1 MAVITPPKVVLL
13 AAAACCL
20 LLPTAAAA
28 GGSSAAANAS
38 LRGCDTDCSCCGGT
52 CKGGCGG
59 GCCSGCGFCGGDHP
73 PAAGDDGKPELCPLG
88 CFEHY
93 GWEGCTLDNSR
104 PPGCEQCLYVN
115 NERLTPNKNNP
126 MLRQCEALC
135 DAKGYQ
141 YYALEDG
148 TACYCGR
155 GTVLASK
162 QLADSECGACPD
174 LPGAMCG
181 NLGGSKMAMYA
192 LAAACPRGRSLG
204 LLFSAVVL
212 GSAVLYLA
220 VGIAL
225 RHRRTGAKGL
235 QALPHREQW
244 LQLHGL
250 VMDGVQFTRAT
261 AAGRSGRGG
270 GGGGYAKV
278 GEAARGGG
286 SGSRPSNSGGGGGG
300 VGESGSSSSPPRR
313 VDRTKKGKRSKENT
327 SKSKSKGGS
336 TSSSRRSSDRAP
348 PDAAPAAGGS
358 SSAAAAAGG
367 AGAGGGGGG
376 GGGEAAAAAVGSTAA
391 GSGGR
396 WVHVPG

>member
-1 MAVITPPKVVLL
+1 
-13 AAAACCL
+13 
-20 LLPTAAAA
+20 
-28 GGSSAAANAS
+28 
-38 LRGCDTDCSCCGGT
+38 
-52 CKGGCGG
+52 
-59 GCCSGCGFCGGDHP
+59 
-73 PAAGDDGKPELCPLG
+73 
-88 CFEHY
+88 
-93 GWEGCTLDNSR
+93 
-104 PPGCEQCLYVN
+104 
-115 NERLTPNKNNP
+115 

-155 GTVLASK
+155 GTLLASK
-162 QLADSECGACPD
+162 QLTDSECGACPD
-174 LPGAMCG
+174 LPGSMCG
-181 NLGGSKMAMYA
+181 NIGGSKMAMYA

-204 LLFSAVVL
+204 LLFSTVVL

-286 SGSRPSNSGGGGGG
+286 GAG
-300 VGESGSSSSPPRR
+300 VSSSSSSSPPRR
-313 VDRTKKGKRSKENT
+313 VERTKKGKRSKEKT
-327 SKSKSKGGS
+327 SKTKSKGG
-336 TSSSRRSSDRAP
+336 TTIDSSSRSSDRAP
-348 PDAAPAAGGS
+348 ADAAPAAGGS

-367 AGAGGGGGG
+367 AGAGGDGGG
-376 GGGEAAAAAVGSTAA
+376 GGGEAAAVGSTAA

>member
-155 GTVLASK
+155 GTLLASK
-162 QLADSECGACPD
+162 QLTDSECGACPD
-174 LPGAMCG
+174 LPGSMCG
-181 NLGGSKMAMYA
+181 NIGGSKMAMYA
-192 LAAACPRGRSLG
+192 LSAACPRGRSLG
-204 LLFSAVVL
+204 LLFSTVVL

-235 QALPHREQW
+235 QVLPHREQW

-286 SGSRPSNSGGGGGG
+286 GAG
-300 VGESGSSSSPPRR
+300 VSSSSSSSPPRR
-313 VDRTKKGKRSKENT
+313 VERTKKGKRSKEKT
-327 SKSKSKGGS
+327 SKTKSKGG
-336 TSSSRRSSDRAP
+336 TTIDSSSRSSDRAP
-348 PDAAPAAGGS
+348 ADAAPAAGGS

-367 AGAGGGGGG
+367 AGAGGDGGG
-376 GGGEAAAAAVGSTAA
+376 GGGEAAAVGSTAA